1 MLVAV
6 CFDIYVQGRRER
18 GGGGHGACQHPP
30 VPTIYWSKNSFR
42 KNVKSENIKFSENI
56 YM

>member
-18 GGGGHGACQHPP
+18 GGGGAWGMPTPP
-30 VPTIYWSKNSFR
+30 RPHHLLEQKF
-42 KNVKSENIKFSENI
+42 FSEKC
-56 YM
+56 

>member
-18 GGGGHGACQHPP
+18 GGGAWGMPTPP
-30 VPTIYWSKNSFR
+30 RPHHLLEQKF
-42 KNVKSENIKFSENI
+42 FSEKC
-56 YM
+56 

>member
-18 GGGGHGACQHPP
+18 GGGGMGHANTPPSPPFTGAKILFGKMLNQK
-30 VPTIYWSKNSFR
+30 T
-42 KNVKSENIKFSENI
+42 
-56 YM
+56 

>member
-18 GGGGHGACQHPP
+18 GGGHGACQHPP